1 MKAVLYSRASTDTPF
16 ALDVL
21 RGHQLRLMDYAAA
34 NGIEIVASYADVGYS
49 GSTLERPGLQA
60 VIQAVRDGTAET
72 ILVVDRDRLNKGK
85 PLEALKDL
93 PVIEVGNKTP
103 QKGREVSDHVL

>member
-16 ALDVL
+16 ALDLL
-21 RGHQLRLMDYAAA
+21 RGHQLRLIDYAEA
-34 NGIEIVASYADVGYS
+34 NGIEVVGIYADIGFS

-60 VIQAVRDGTAET
+60 MIQAIRDGTAET

-93 PVIEVGNKTP
+93 PVIEVADKTP
-103 QKGREVSDHVL
+103 QKGQEVL